1 MQFYHSSPP
10 EPPATPPLTTSTA
23 HQHLASPPLMVRASA
38 PKPRNVAPGQLRN
51 RELYSSTSVNRTTF
65 DDISHHIEH
74 AIPPLIATIATH
86 YTTTDHR
93 HPSPT
98 SSTITADGNRLRLTV
113 CPRPALSSHPP
124 SAPKSRSLFLPF
136 SLSLTL
142 SLALAP
148 ILLFARR

>member
-74 AIPPLIATIATH
+74 AIPPLIPTIATR

-93 HPSPT
+93 HSSPT
-98 SSTITADGNRLRLTV
+98 SSSITPDGNRLRLKV
-113 CPRPALSSHPP
+113 CLRPALSSHPP
-124 SAPKSRSLFLPF
+124 SAPNLALCSPFF
-136 SLSLTL
+136 SLSHSL

-148 ILLFARR
+148 ILLLARR